1 MLDLG
6 ALSGLL
12 GYTSIACWLG
22 AQFPQVL
29 ENIKRQSCDGLALP
43 FLANWL
49 LGDVSNLIGCL
60 LTGQLLFQTW
70 LAAYFVT
77 VDCMLVAQ
85 YIYYET
91 LRPKPPHPKLEHPHE
106 RPIPRYRTLSAV
118 AANVAAAAALVAQQ
132 EERQH
137 PHRLPHPLPHAH
149 AHFAP
154 TEPSA
159 TGHARAEGD
168 DDEPDEDAL
177 AALAD
182 SFHSEG
188 GRTLGRK
195 RVSWSLERGTG
206 GRRRGTSLIMPR
218 ADPLDTPVDL
228 LERGRAA
235 ERAGDSPVAPS
246 TMRRSASHRNN
257 IMFLAVFALF
267 SVGALSQRSSIGA
280 GHVLQA
286 RGTEPV
292 ALNGTIDIASPDMVS
307 ISDAA
312 GERILGR
319 IFAWLCTTLYLTS
332 RLPQIWK
339 NFTRKSVEGLS
350 MSLFIFAFLGNV
362 FYVASILTSPNVHQ
376 PPPASTAFIRESIPY
391 LLGSAGTLTF
401 DITIVAQSFIY
412 RPRHR
417 RHRSRLE
424 EGSSS
429 RTRMVE
435 EERSS
440 LLSGDVLAYHRGSS
454 EAYHRGASSE
464 TYHHHNADTGLLRET
479 HSPTWRRQS
488 PEGTRG
494 RTQSSTRASH
504 ES

>member
-1 MLDLG
+1 MFNLG
-6 ALSGLL
+6 GLSELL

-29 ENIKRQSCDGLALP
+29 ENVKRQSCDGLALP

-70 LAAYFVT
+70 LATYFVT

-85 YIYYET
+85 YVYYET
-91 LRPKPPHPKLEHPHE
+91 LRPKPPQTKPEHTHE

-137 PHRLPHPLPHAH
+137 HPSHRH
-149 AHFAP
+149 AHFASAD
-154 TEPSA
+154 PS
-159 TGHARAEGD
+159 GSHPSGD
-168 DDEPDEDAL
+168 DDEPDEGAL

-195 RVSWSLERGTG
+195 RVSWSLERG

-218 ADPLDTPVDL
+218 GDSLDLIVDPPVDL

-235 ERAGDSPVAPS
+235 ERVGESPVAPS
-246 TMRRSASHRNN
+246 TMRRSTSHRNN
-257 IMFLAVFALF
+257 IMFLAAFALF
-267 SVGALSQRSSIGA
+267 SFGALSQRSSIGS
-280 GHVLQA
+280 GHVLQGRDVNVVVPESA
-286 RGTEPV
+286 
-292 ALNGTIDIASPDMVS
+292 ALDGTIDTLSSEIVNAA
-307 ISDAA
+307 DAA
-312 GERILGR
+312 SERLLGR

-350 MSLFIFAFLGNV
+350 MSLFVFAFLGNV

-391 LLGSAGTLTF
+391 LLGSGGTLMF
-401 DITIVAQSFIY
+401 DITIVTQSFIY

-417 RHRSRLE
+417 RHRSRME

-429 RTRMVE
+429 QTRMIE

-440 LLSGDVLAYHRGSS
+440 LLSGDVLAHHRGST
-454 EAYHRGASSE
+454 EAYLRGSE
-464 TYHHHNADTGLLRET
+464 VHPGAEAHQRNLSDAVSPRRM
-479 HSPTWRRQS
+479 HSPEAS
-488 PEGTRG
+488 RG
-494 RTQSSTRASH
+494 RTRSSTRASYD
-504 ES
+504 EA